1 VLNIRPARAAL
12 LALLAALA
20 FAAGL
25 RLGAGAGAGTPTGAA
40 PDTPTAPARSYSVL
54 YDARLVPTQRSA
66 EVTIRVGNAGRE
78 LRSLRFRIDPAR
90 HRDFSGNGLV
100 TVGPDTVEWQ
110 PPVGEGRLR
119 YVFAI
124 DDLRDELSYDA
135 RCAEHWALFRGDDLV
150 PPARVRAL
158 RGAAS
163 RSRLRLRLPEGWS
176 AATPYPRSEGELYAV
191 DHADRR
197 FDRPVGWIV
206 AGRSMGVVRERVS
219 GVHVAIAG
227 PVGHGLRRLDLLAL
241 LRWTLPKLREIL
253 GGLPERLLVVGAG
266 DPMWRG
272 GLSGPDSFFIH
283 ADRPLLSNDG
293 TSPVLHELVHTALG
307 LHGGPGGD
315 WIVEGLAEYYS
326 LELLERSRTLSHR
339 RADRVRSALAARG
352 RGAPALEG
360 ERASGA
366 GIARAASVLAAL
378 DRELRARSE
387 GARSLDDVVRDLAAR
402 REPLTP
408 ERLRAAAER
417 VNGAS
422 LAGFFRRWVSP
433 ASAAAG

>member
-1 VLNIRPARAAL
+1 
-12 LALLAALA
+12 
-20 FAAGL
+20 
-25 RLGAGAGAGTPTGAA
+25 
-40 PDTPTAPARSYSVL
+40 
-54 YDARLVPTQRSA
+54 VPTQRSA
-66 EVTIRVGNAGRE
+66 EVTIRVGNTGRE

-90 HRDFSGNGLV
+90 HREFSGNGLL
-100 TVGPDTVEWQ
+100 TVGPDSVEWR
-110 PPVGEGRLR
+110 PPLGEGRLR

-176 AATPYPRSEGELYAV
+176 AATPYPRTDGELYLV

-206 AGRSMGVVRERVS
+206 AGRRMGVVRERVS

-241 LRWTLPKLREIL
+241 LRWTLPELREIL
-253 GGLPERLLVVGAG
+253 GRLPGRLLVVGAG

-307 LHGGPGGD
+307 LRGGPGGD
-315 WIVEGLAEYYS
+315 WIVEGLAEHYS
-326 LELLERSRTLSHR
+326 LELLERSRTLSRR
-339 RADRVRSALAARG
+339 RAERVRESLAARG
-352 RGAPALEG
+352 RAAPRLEVDRITGAEL
-360 ERASGA
+360 
-366 GIARAASVLAAL
+366 ARAASVLAAL
-378 DRELRARSE
+378 DQELRARS
-387 GARSLDDVVRDLAAR
+387 GDARSLDDVVRDLTAR
-402 REPLTP
+402 REPLTS

-417 VNGAS
+417 VSGAS
-422 LAGFFRRWVSP
+422 LAGFFRRWVSS